1 MINGI
6 FTNMKHVLLFLF
18 FPLIGLSQKGN
29 FGVQPGFEVSLGFK
43 KVSEIGLGLNLYA
56 SKLESSKPFLVHSF
70 SIVGLYNTN
79 FHEGRF
85 AVRIPYTLFLFQHS
99 YTCMPSIGVFTEF
112 NQDFKVD
119 IGFRAG
125 IVLGTGL
132 HLHYTYTRYVNNS
145 DGYFGNHGLSIT
157 FQLNMLHISQMA
169 WKNEPRFRNN

>member
-6 FTNMKHVLLFLF
+6 FTFMKTLLLLLFIPIF
-18 FPLIGLSQKGN
+18 GMSQKGN
-29 FGVQPGFEVSLGFK
+29 FGVQPGFEASLGYK
-43 KVSEIGLGLNLYA
+43 KVSEIGLGFNLYA

-70 SIVGLYNTN
+70 SVVGLYNTN

-112 NQDFKVD
+112 NQDLKVD

-132 HLHYTYTRYVNNS
+132 HFHYTYTRYVNNS